1 MRPIN
6 DKLRM
11 DLLEAGKKEFL
22 LLGYRDASLRRIA
35 ASLGVTTGAI
45 YRYYSDKG
53 TLFNVLVEEP
63 ARGLAERYQH
73 MPQPFVLLAL
83 DQAEKASHEIGSLL
97 NYVYANFDAFKLIFC
112 CASGTKYENYLDTLA
127 ELGGY
132 SSRKSIEQMTKMG
145 YELNPVD
152 DDQLF
157 MISGALSYGLF
168 EMVRHDVPKEKA
180 KENMLHLQNFY
191 SAGWG
196 KVLGLLQK

>member
-1 MRPIN
+1 
-6 DKLRM
+6 
-11 DLLEAGKKEFL
+11 
-22 LLGYRDASLRRIA
+22 
-35 ASLGVTTGAI
+35 
-45 YRYYSDKG
+45 
-53 TLFNVLVEEP
+53 
-63 ARGLAERYQH
+63 
-73 MPQPFVLLAL
+73 
-83 DQAEKASHEIGSLL
+83 
-97 NYVYANFDAFKLIFC
+97 
-112 CASGTKYENYLDTLA
+112 
-127 ELGGY
+127 
-132 SSRKSIEQMTKMG
+132 MTKMG